1 MRLATL
7 WGCPLAH
14 VDAILP
20 ASELGLWHAWQY
32 IEPFGFAAQDL
43 QTAKLSRMIL
53 AAGGATDLPPLS
65 EFITPDPDYREF
77 DDALRSELEDERMI
91 RNLKSVMRGGP
102 DGKKND

>member
-7 WGCPLAH
+7 WRCPLAQ

-20 ASELGLWHAWQY
+20 ASEVGLWHAWQY

-53 AAGGATDLPPLS
+53 TAGGSSELPPLS
-65 EFITPDPDYREF
+65 EFLTPDPDYREF
-77 DDALRSELEDERMI
+77 DENLRGEMVDERMI
-91 RNLKSVMRGGP
+91 RNLKSVMRGET